1 MMEAGNV
8 SSIVCECVFSVGTWG
23 CAGLGR
29 LCRIKKR
36 LLGVAGP
43 LWLQYRGAGGDNSGL
58 TRRMDGLELKLR
70 AHPESPVRAGVSYNL
85 HL

>member
-1 MMEAGNV
+1 MWAALCVNVCLVSAPEAV
-8 SSIVCECVFSVGTWG
+8 QVQVVCVE
-23 CAGLGR
+23 
-29 LCRIKKR
+29 IKER

-70 AHPESPVRAGVSYNL
+70 AHPESPVRAGVGYNL